1 LEDIREA
8 ESALFSPDSRLLFST
23 GFHGNGTDGS
33 INVHEV
39 ETGHNLRIWNGHQGR
54 ALALAISPD
63 GRLLASG
70 GDDHT
75 IRLWEVPTGRELARW
90 EAHRLGVTFS
100 HNGLMLASSGSD
112 SVLKLWDLHF
122 IRREL
127 AGVGLDW

>member
-1 LEDIREA
+1 M
-8 ESALFSPDSRLLFST
+8 
-23 GFHGNGTDGS
+23 
-33 INVHEV
+33 
-39 ETGHNLRIWNGHQGR
+39 ETGRNLEIWKGQQGR

-70 GDDHT
+70 GDDRT

-90 EAHRLGVTFS
+90 EAHRLGVTALAFS
-100 HNGLMLASSGSD
+100 HNGRMLASSGSD
-112 SVLKLWDLHF
+112 SVVKLWDLPL